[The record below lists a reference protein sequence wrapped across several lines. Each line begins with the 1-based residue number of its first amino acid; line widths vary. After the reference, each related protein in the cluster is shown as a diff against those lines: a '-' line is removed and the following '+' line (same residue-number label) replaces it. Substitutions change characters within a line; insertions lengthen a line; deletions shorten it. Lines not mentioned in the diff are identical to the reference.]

1 MPKAGNL
8 GFLLLLHTETYYK
21 DLELSFYI
29 LFLLLGWTLW
39 IGNKYLW
46 WRGKG
51 APRLFCFLLWIRSAL
66 STEDRIRS
74 PVLWLLLWQFQVFIK
89 NIWNHWTVILL
100 GVSNTATNHFISK
113 PELRAMNFCF
123 EKILPSLK
131 FWEFIVKYTY
141 FQPLTTT
148 VVIYKINRISLL
160 CPPSHSRS
168 TRGVPN
174 SSREATHRTN
184 KSSKIF
190 QNILCILIQ
199 LQHFCS
205 QIKFSLH
212 LLNYKI

>member
-1 MPKAGNL
+1 
-8 GFLLLLHTETYYK
+8 
-21 DLELSFYI
+21 
-29 LFLLLGWTLW
+29 
-39 IGNKYLW
+39 
-46 WRGKG
+46 
-51 APRLFCFLLWIRSAL
+51 
-66 STEDRIRS
+66 
-74 PVLWLLLWQFQVFIK
+74 
-89 NIWNHWTVILL
+89 
-100 GVSNTATNHFISK
+100 
-113 PELRAMNFCF
+113 MNFCF